1 MKNKQTKKISL
12 FTEEEIKI
20 LLELGFESNG
30 EEGKETQPCNI
41 KSFWKSYYDPKDD
54 EEWWQQ
60 QIKLTEK
67 PGVFEVNYFS
77 WRYPHASKRI
87 KGIDNVLLY
96 LESNGYIAKIMK
108 QVYGTMTH

>member
-30 EEGKETQPCNI
+30 
-41 KSFWKSYYDPKDD
+41 
-54 EEWWQQ
+54 
-60 QIKLTEK
+60 
-67 PGVFEVNYFS
+67 
-77 WRYPHASKRI
+77 
-87 KGIDNVLLY
+87 
-96 LESNGYIAKIMK
+96 YIAKIMK